1 MMFQGRKAILWTIV
15 AGLGSLLAIFLSIT
29 GFRSYEKRPII
40 LRGAVIKQDNDPI
53 KQSPIMDVEISE
65 ANGLATSST
74 KSNFVGYFTIPLLR
88 GVGQNESVTLRFLHP
103 DYVPVDLT
111 ELVTDKLTIVH
122 LVPIHRQTEETS
134 VQPDHP
140 AIAVANIRIRYSTEA
155 TTQENI
161 GTGVKTFQIQN
172 VGNVPCQNSA
182 PCSPDGKWKAAI
194 NSESL
199 DAGEGSVFRNARV
212 SCIAGPCPFT
222 KIEYDGY
229 SQGGR
234 DIKVS
239 VRNWSDTT
247 TFLFQAEVFRP
258 QISDMV
264 RMTYPIILGT
274 SLNFT
279 LPPAAEGPSVEA
291 ELNGENIIFPL
302 GPIPVLSWADCNVSV
317 AKNEAKFYRCEL
329 NSGYRFR

>member
-1 MMFQGRKAILWTIV
+1 MLQGRKAILWTIGAGV
-15 AGLGSLLAIFLSIT
+15 ASLVAVFLGISF
-29 GFRSYEKRPII
+29 FRNYQRRPIV
-40 LRGAVIKQDNDPI
+40 LRGAIIKQDADPI
-53 KQSPIMDVEISE
+53 KQAPIMDVNISE
-65 ANGLATSST
+65 ANGLAVTST
-74 KSNFVGYFTIPLLR
+74 KSNFIGYFTLPLLR

-111 ELVTDKLTIVH
+111 QLVSDKLTIVH
-122 LVPIHRQTEETS
+122 LVPIHRDTDT
-134 VQPDHP
+134 VAVPLDHP
-140 AIAVANIRIRYSTEA
+140 PIAVSNVRIRYSTE
-155 TTQENI
+155 TTAQENI
-161 GTGVKTFQIQN
+161 GTGVRTFQIQN
-172 VGNVPCQNSA
+172 VGNVPCQNTS
-182 PCSPDGKWKAAI
+182 PCSPDGLWKAAV
-194 NSESL
+194 NSETL

-222 KIEYDGY
+222 KIDYDGF

-234 DIKVS
+234 YIKVS

-258 QISDMV
+258 QISDLV

-279 LPPAAEGPSVEA
+279 LPPTAEGPSVEA

-302 GPIPVLSWADCNVSV
+302 GPIPVLSWAECNVSV
-317 AKNEAKFYRCEL
+317 SKDKARFYRCEL
-329 NSGYRFR
+329 SAGYRFR

>member
-1 MMFQGRKAILWTIV
+1 MRGRKVILWIV
-15 AGLGSLLAIFLSIT
+15 AVALTSIVAIILGLPIFRRYQS
-29 GFRSYEKRPII
+29 RPVV
-40 LRGAVIKQDNDPI
+40 LRGAVIKQDGDPI

-65 ANGLATSST
+65 ADGLATTST
-74 KSNFVGYFTIPLLR
+74 KSSFTGYFALPLVR
-88 GVGQNESVTLRFLHP
+88 GIGLNDSITLRFIHP

-111 ELVTDKLTIVH
+111 EPVSNNLIVVH
-122 LVPIHRQTEETS
+122 LVPIHKDRDDAAAP
-134 VQPDHP
+134 VDHP
-140 AIAVANIRIRYSTEA
+140 PITVANVRIRYSTES

-161 GTGVKTFQIQN
+161 GTGVKTFQVPN
-172 VGNVPCQNSA
+172 VGNIPCQNTS
-182 PCSPDGKWKAAI
+182 PCSPDGKWKASV
-194 NSESL
+194 NTESL

-222 KIEYDGY
+222 KIDYDGFT
-229 SQGGR
+229 QGGR
-234 DIKVS
+234 EIKVT

-258 QISDMV
+258 QISDTV

-279 LPPAAEGPSVEA
+279 LPPTAEGPSVEA

-317 AKNEAKFYRCEL
+317 SRDKARFYRCEL
-329 NSGYRFR
+329 DAGYRFR

>member
-1 MMFQGRKAILWTIV
+1 MLQGRKAILWTIV
-15 AGLGSLLAIFLSIT
+15 ASVGSFIAIFL
-29 GFRSYEKRPII
+29 GFSFFRNYQSRPLM
-40 LRGAVIKQDNDPI
+40 LRGAVIKQDDDPT
-53 KQSPIMDVEISE
+53 KRSPIMDVEISE
-65 ANGLATSST
+65 ANGLASSST
-74 KSNFVGYFTIPLLR
+74 KSNFMGYFTIPLLR
-88 GVGQNESVTLRFLHP
+88 GVGQSESVTLRFIHQ
-103 DYVPVDLT
+103 DYVPLDLT

-122 LVPIHRQTEETS
+122 LVPIRKDLGVAA

-140 AIAVANIRIRYSTEA
+140 AIAVANVRIRYSTET

-161 GTGVKTFQIQN
+161 GTGVKTFQVQN
-172 VGNVPCQNSA
+172 VGNIPCQNSS

-194 NSESL
+194 TTESL

-222 KIEYDGY
+222 KIDFDGFT
-229 SQGGR
+229 QGGR
-234 DIKVS
+234 YIKVI

-258 QISDMV
+258 QISDLV

-279 LPPAAEGPSVEA
+279 LPPNAEGPSVEA
-291 ELNGENIIFPL
+291 ELNGENIVFPL
-302 GPIPVLSWADCNVSV
+302 GPIPVLSWAECNISV
-317 AKNEAKFYRCEL
+317 ARNQGKFYRCEL

>member
-1 MMFQGRKAILWTIV
+1 MLEGRKAILWTIV
-15 AGLGSLLAIFLSIT
+15 ASLGSLLAVFLAVT
-29 GFRSYEKRPII
+29 FFRNYQRRPTM
-40 LRGAVIKQDNDPI
+40 LRGAVIKQDDDPI

-65 ANGLATSST
+65 AHGLATTST
-74 KSNFVGYFTIPLLR
+74 KSNFTGAFALPLIR
-88 GVGQNESVTLRFLHP
+88 GVGLNDSVTLRFLHS
-103 DYVPVDLT
+103 DYVPLELT
-111 ELVTDKLTIVH
+111 ELASDKLTIVH
-122 LVPIHRQTEETS
+122 LVPIHKDIEETT
-134 VQPDHP
+134 VQPDRP
-140 AIAVANIRIRYSTEA
+140 AITVANIRIRYSTE
-155 TTQENI
+155 TVTQDNI

-172 VGNVPCQNSA
+172 VGNTPCQNSA
-182 PCSPDGKWKAAI
+182 PCSPDGKWKAAT

-222 KIEYDGY
+222 RIDDDGF
-229 SQGGR
+229 SAGGR
-234 DIKVS
+234 YIKVT

-258 QISDMV
+258 QISDIV

-274 SLNFT
+274 SLDFT
-279 LPPAAEGPSVEA
+279 LPPNAEGPSVEA
-291 ELNGENIIFPL
+291 ELNDENIIFPL

-317 AKNEAKFYRCEL
+317 AKDKAKFYRCEL

>member
-1 MMFQGRKAILWTIV
+1 MLQGRKAILWIIV
-15 AGLGSLLAIFLSIT
+15 AVVASVVGLFLGLSF
-29 GFRSYEKRPII
+29 FRNYQLRPIV
-40 LRGAVIKQDNDPI
+40 LKGAVIKQDSDPI
-53 KQSPIMDVEISE
+53 KQAPIMDVEISE
-65 ANGLATSST
+65 ANGLASTST
-74 KSNFVGYFTIPLLR
+74 KSNFMGYFTLPLLR

-111 ELVTDKLTIVH
+111 ELVSDKLTIIH
-122 LVPIHRQTEETS
+122 LVPIHKDTDAS
-134 VQPDHP
+134 AVPLDHP
-140 AIAVANIRIRYSTEA
+140 PIAVANVRIRYSTET

-161 GTGVKTFQIQN
+161 GTGVKTFQVQN
-172 VGNVPCQNSA
+172 VGNVSCQNSA
-182 PCSPDGKWKAAI
+182 PCSPDGLWKGAI

-222 KIEYDGY
+222 RIEYDGF

-234 DIKVS
+234 YIKVS

-258 QISDMV
+258 QISDLV

-279 LPPAAEGPSVEA
+279 LPPTAEGPSVEA
-291 ELNGENIIFPL
+291 ELNGENIVFPL
-302 GPIPVLSWADCNVSV
+302 GPIPILSWADCNVSV
-317 AKNEAKFYRCEL
+317 SKDRARFYRCEL
-329 NSGYRFR
+329 NTGYRFR

>member
-1 MMFQGRKAILWTIV
+1 MMIHRRKAILWTI
-15 AGLGSLLAIFLSIT
+15 AAICGGLAAFFLGSRIL
-29 GFRSYEKRPII
+29 RNYQRRPIL
-40 LRGAVIKQDNDPI
+40 LRGAVIKQDDDPL
-53 KQSPIMDVEISE
+53 KQSPIMDVDISE
-65 ANGLATSST
+65 ADGLATSGT

-88 GVGQNESVTLRFLHP
+88 GVGRNESVTLRFLHP
-103 DYVPVDLT
+103 DYVPLDLT

-122 LVPIHRQTEETS
+122 LVPIHKDKVVKT
-134 VQPDHP
+134 VQPDRP
-140 AIAVANIRIRYSTEA
+140 AIAVTNVRIRYSTESV
-155 TTQENI
+155 TQDNI

-172 VGNVPCQNSA
+172 VGNMPCQNTA
-182 PCSPDGKWKAAI
+182 PCSPDGKWKAATT
-194 NSESL
+194 SESL

-222 KIEYDGY
+222 RIDYDSF

-234 DIKVS
+234 NIKVT

-258 QISDMV
+258 QISDLV
-264 RMTYPIILGT
+264 QMTYPIILGT

-279 LPPAAEGPSVEA
+279 LPPTAEGPSVEA

-302 GPIPVLSWADCNVSV
+302 GPIPILSWADCNVSV
-317 AKNEAKFYRCEL
+317 ARNQAKFYRCEL
-329 NSGYRFR
+329 NSGYSFR

>member
-1 MMFQGRKAILWTIV
+1 MFQGRKAVLWTIV
-15 AGLGSLLAIFLSIT
+15 ALLGSLLAIFLIIAV
-29 GFRSYEKRPII
+29 FRNYQSRPTL
-40 LRGAVIKQDNDPI
+40 LRGAIIKQDDDPI

-65 ANGLATSST
+65 ANGLATTSS
-74 KSNFVGYFTIPLLR
+74 KSNFTGYFTLPLIR
-88 GVGQNESVTLRFLHP
+88 GVSRNQSVTLRFLHA
-103 DYVPVDLT
+103 DYVPLELT
-111 ELVTDKLTIVH
+111 ELASDKLIVVH
-122 LVPIHRQTEETS
+122 LVPIRRDTEQEPVPT
-134 VQPDHP
+134 DHP
-140 AIAVANIRIRYSTEA
+140 AITVANVRIRYSTEA

-172 VGNVPCQNSA
+172 VGNIPCQNSA
-182 PCSPDGKWKAAI
+182 PCSPDGKWKAAV

-222 KIEYDGY
+222 RIDDDGF

-234 DIKVS
+234 NIKVS
-239 VRNWSDTT
+239 VRDWSDTT

-258 QISDMV
+258 QISDLV

-317 AKNEAKFYRCEL
+317 AKDKAKYYRCEL